1 MHMIWKLPEEQ
12 HWKRGSNAYPSPT
25 KPAKLTLCPDGA
37 GRTSSTLSSVGAVTE
52 VFMWSQVKQQLAE
65 STARFLTRFANLLPG
80 LAALVVAL
88 LISIVVG
95 WILAAVVRRLL
106 SSMRFDD
113 RLAHWGF
120 PSVAEWSPMKSPT
133 LLVSR
138 AIAALVILTGF
149 LIGIAAVDAEWTSQL
164 ARSVVAYIP
173 NMLGAAIV
181 LLVGGVVARFLA
193 RSVLIGAVNLN
204 LRYARLLSLGV
215 KWMVVV
221 LTVAMAV
228 GLGSKDLVT
237 KSLERDAQKASG
249 DNLEEPFRHI

>member
-1 MHMIWKLPEEQ
+1 
-12 HWKRGSNAYPSPT
+12 
-25 KPAKLTLCPDGA
+25 
-37 GRTSSTLSSVGAVTE
+37 
-52 VFMWSQVKQQLAE
+52 MWSQVKQQLAE
-65 STARFLTRFANLLPG
+65 STARFLTRLASLLPG

-95 WILAAVVRRLL
+95 CILAAVVRRLL
-106 SSMRFDD
+106 SSMQFDE

-138 AIAALVILTGF
+138 TIAAFVILTGF
-149 LIGIAAVDAEWTSQL
+149 LIGIAAVDADWTSQL
-164 ARSVVAYIP
+164 ARSVFAYIP
-173 NMLGAAIV
+173 NLLGAALV
-181 LLVGGVVARFLA
+181 LLVGDVIARFLA

-204 LRYARLLSLGV
+204 LHYARLLSLGV
-215 KWMVVV
+215 KWLVVV
-221 LTVAMAV
+221 LAVAMALEHLRIAPGIVELAFGILFGGIVFTLALAV